1 MTDNFPPT
9 ADSAS
14 LTDDLPPVQPP
25 SAGFIIQL
33 FVVPALIV
41 LAVVAVWAMFGRI
54 AAGEQDWRTLV
65 QELESPNPHVNRRAM
80 FGLAQLLD
88 TDRRLDQDGQ
98 HLATNPEIAT
108 ALAKLLDKQLQ
119 SPNTD
124 EDTLSSQ
131 VYLTRAMGLLDLP
144 ETAIPVLTK
153 ALDDQ
158 YDIEVRKGAVT
169 SVALIGG
176 RALEREQ
183 PVKGPVVA
191 ALIELSQEWD
201 PSLKRAATF
210 ALGLVDSPEAT
221 DRLTVLLQDTGD
233 PMTAI
238 NAAIALSRSDSTAG
252 YNVFVS
258 TLTASTAQKTGE
270 AEQDRLLILKNSF
283 KAIGD
288 LASQFTPE
296 QRAELL
302 KLTTQIAD
310 NDAETRIRVDARAAV
325 AALEVAH

>member
-1 MTDNFPPT
+1 MTDPNPAYSTTPP
-9 ADSAS
+9 
-14 LTDDLPPVQPP
+14 LGDDLPPVQPP
-25 SAGFIIQL
+25 SAGFIVQL

-98 HLATNPEIAT
+98 HLASHPEIAT

-119 SPNTD
+119 SPNAD

-131 VYLTRAMGLLDLP
+131 VYLVRAMGLLDLP
-144 ETAIPVLTK
+144 ETALPVLTK

-176 RALEREQ
+176 RARDREQ
-183 PVKGPVVA
+183 PVTGRVVD
-191 ALIELSQEWD
+191 ALIELSQETD

-210 ALGLVDSPEAT
+210 ALGLVDSDEAT
-221 DRLTVLLQDTGD
+221 ARLTVLLQDTRD

-238 NAAIALSRSDSTAG
+238 NAAIALSRSGSTAG
-252 YNVFVS
+252 YSVFTS
-258 TLTASTAQKTGE
+258 ALTASMEQKSGE
-270 AEQDRLLILKNSF
+270 AEQDRLLILKNTL
-283 KAIGD
+283 KAIAD
-288 LASQFTPE
+288 LAGKFTPE
-296 QRAELL
+296 ERAELL
-302 KLTTQIAD
+302 KLTRQLAD
-310 NDAETRIRVDARAAV
+310 SDAETRVRVDARAAV
-325 AALEVAH
+325 VALETAN